1 MRKKSLFL
9 QKLEHI
15 GHSNAWLP
23 CLNSNYKITH
33 TTHRKLKY
41 GIFCSTGTS
50 LVKVDFI
57 LKDNG
62 KKQLGPEK
70 GKRSFLIHHFQCS
83 NQLCL
88 IICGSSP
95 KSIEAYTY
103 PIIQTRLCYQIAG
116 KASIDLYRFSFSSKP
131 QIAQN
136 YERSDIKLR
145 KTIFESNFKSSWDQ
159 FESRLALKMIT
170 YYFLFEGE
178 SRI

>member
-1 MRKKSLFL
+1 MRKKCLFL

-41 GIFCSTGTS
+41 GIFCSTETS

-103 PIIQTRLCYQIAG
+103 PNNSNKIVLPNCREGFNWSLSLQFQLE
-116 KASIDLYRFSFSSKP
+116 ASNRSKLWK
-131 QIAQN
+131 
-136 YERSDIKLR
+136 E
-145 KTIFESNFKSSWDQ
+145 WH
-159 FESRLALKMIT
+159 
-170 YYFLFEGE
+170 
-178 SRI
+178 

>member
-1 MRKKSLFL
+1 MSQFQLWDNSYSAPEVEIWHFLLNWNFTCESRFHSARQWQKTTWPWKS
-9 QKLEHI
+9 
-15 GHSNAWLP
+15 
-23 CLNSNYKITH
+23 
-33 TTHRKLKY
+33 
-41 GIFCSTGTS
+41 
-50 LVKVDFI
+50 
-57 LKDNG
+57 
-62 KKQLGPEK
+62 
-70 GKRSFLIHHFQCS
+70 KRSFLIHHFQCS

-103 PIIQTRLCYQIAG
+103 PIIQTRLCYQILG

-145 KTIFESNFKSSWDQ
+145 KIIFKSNFKSSWDQ